1 MSVAE
6 MARVIGKIADL
17 RIESFQ
23 VQINILDVK
32 VSYGNTRYL
41 VKPVAGSGEAWV
53 DESRVSKIAEGV

>member
-6 MARVIGKIADL
+6 MAQVIGKVADL

-23 VQINILDVK
+23 IKIRILDVK

-53 DESRVSKIAEGV
+53 DESRVSKIVEFV